1 MRVLLVEDEA
11 DLGEAIKRILSQEKY
26 IVDWVQNGDEAWSY
40 LQNKW
45 TNYTLAIFDWLLP
58 GLSGIELCR
67 RLRQQNS
74 SLLVLM
80 LTAKDQLEDKVE
92 GLDAGADDY
101 LVKPFRRAELLA
113 RIRALQR
120 RSPQL
125 QAQKLQLGGLILDY
139 STRTVC
145 VQANLGQQ
153 QVIPLTTK
161 EFQILEYLMEHPNQI
176 LTSEQIRNQIWEIGA
191 EPVSNVVAA
200 QIRLLRR
207 KLELLNC
214 GELIETLH
222 GVGYCLNSHAAKQLI
237 Q

>member
-1 MRVLLVEDEA
+1 MRVLLVEDES

-45 TNYTLAIFDWLLP
+45 TDYTLAIFDWLLP
-58 GLSGIELCR
+58 GLLGIELCR
-67 RLRQQNS
+67 RLRKQNS

-101 LVKPFRRAELLA
+101 LVKPFLRAELLA

-125 QAQKLQLGGLILDY
+125 QSQKLQVGRLILDY
-139 STRTVC
+139 ATRTVS
-145 VQANLGQQ
+145 VEAVGQQ
-153 QVIPLTTK
+153 QLISLTTK

-207 KLELLNC
+207 KLESLNC

-222 GVGYCLNSHAAKQLI
+222 GVGYRLNFHAAK
-237 Q
+237 

>member
-1 MRVLLVEDEA
+1 MRVLLVEDET
-11 DLGEAIKRILSQEKY
+11 DLGEAIKRILTQEKY

-45 TNYTLAIFDWLLP
+45 TDYTLAIFDWLLP

-67 RLRQQNS
+67 RLRTKNCP
-74 SLLVLM
+74 LLILM

-125 QAQKLQLGGLILDY
+125 HPQRLQVNRLTLDY
-139 STRTVC
+139 GTRTVY
-145 VQANLGQQ
+145 VEAHFGQQ
-153 QVIPLTTK
+153 QVITLTTK
-161 EFQILEYLMEHPNQI
+161 EFQLLEYLMEHPNQI
-176 LTSEQIRNQIWEIGA
+176 LKSEQIRNQIWEIGA

-207 KLELLNC
+207 KLETLNC

-222 GVGYCLNSHAAKQLI
+222 GVGYRLNSHAAK
-237 Q
+237 